1 MRAREAL
8 LFFGLG
14 VSAVLAGAA
23 AYTSYPLVTNLAG
36 QEIFG
41 PIQQNGADYTVTAQ
55 QLQNYV
61 NGTNS
66 YSKIYN
72 NSSPTTAF
80 IYDIGTE
87 PNGIVLSG
95 TYSNAALNLA
105 MSASPAGVVMA
116 DNQEICWVIISVRS
130 CLYHNNGQLVYFVG
144 ATRIFSV
151 SDSTGNA
158 IFKGTVTQSGSP

>member
-1 MRAREAL
+1 

-23 AYTSYPLVTNLAG
+23 AYTSYPLVTSLAG
-36 QEIFG
+36 PEIFG

-72 NSSPTTAF
+72 STSETTAF
-80 IYDIGTE
+80 IYDAGAE

-95 TYSNAALNLA
+95 KYSTAALNLSL
-105 MSASPAGVVMA
+105 SASPAGMVMA
-116 DNQEICWVIISVRS
+116 DNQEICWDIGSVLS
-130 CLYHNNGQLVYFVG
+130 CLNHNNGQLVYVVG
-144 ATRIFSV
+144 TTRIFSV